1 MPWIVQ
7 IIASAGNGDLRLAAV
22 LLRNW
27 DSANGTSSTLL
38 VMSSTKDAPGQE
50 KELRPVCLKCKSA
63 ARSLSIGRRH
73 NLPALESKGEARS
86 SIMTQQADL
95 VSEVRAMPLEIFR
108 DKAEVIF
115 LMLWIDLGVIPMSSR
130 DDPQ

>member
-1 MPWIVQ
+1 M
-7 IIASAGNGDLRLAAV
+7 
-22 LLRNW
+22 
-27 DSANGTSSTLL
+27 
-38 VMSSTKDAPGQE
+38 
-50 KELRPVCLKCKSA
+50 
-63 ARSLSIGRRH
+63 
-73 NLPALESKGEARS
+73 PALESKGEARS